1 MLLQAVLINVVVLA
15 VVLESDLGRHRKITK
30 FRLLRPLITSL
41 IIIPF
46 FIKGTATAGACL
58 ALEVLLTV
66 AGLLIALLA
75 MGLMQVYL
83 SPQTGRPATRAGL
96 GYALVWAAVMA
107 ARTVFTYGSSH
118 WFAAP
123 LGRWMASHHVTSNAL
138 TDALIF
144 MALAMVLTRVAV
156 MAIRSRAA
164 RPRAVAGRP
173 RDRSRRRCRR
183 KRTAQGCPPAA
194 RDRPGRPKPATR
206 PPMPPGP
213 WPALC
218 WTGGPAGNAG
228 GPATAAGATCA
239 DRDDGRCPS
248 YGQAAS
254 ASRRRRSR

>member
-1 MLLQAVLINVVVLA
+1 MLLQTVLINVVVLA

-46 FIKGTATAGACL
+46 FIKGTATAGTGL

-83 SPQTGRPATRAGL
+83 SPQTGRPATRGGL

-123 LGRWMASHHVTSNAL
+123 LGRWMASHHVTSNAV

-144 MALAMVLTRVAV
+144 MTLAMVLTRVAV

-164 RPRAVAGRP
+164 RPRAVAG
-173 RDRSRRRCRR
+173 
-183 KRTAQGCPPAA
+183 PAA
-194 RDRPGRPKPATR
+194 GPVPASL
-206 PPMPPGP
+206 PPEADGARLPSRSPGP
-213 WPALC
+213 SRAAE
-218 WTGGPAGNAG
+218 AGHA
-228 GPATAAGATCA
+228 AADAAGALA
-239 DRDDGRCPS
+239 GALLDRRAGRE
-248 YGQAAS
+248 
-254 ASRRRRSR
+254 RRRASHRGRRDLR